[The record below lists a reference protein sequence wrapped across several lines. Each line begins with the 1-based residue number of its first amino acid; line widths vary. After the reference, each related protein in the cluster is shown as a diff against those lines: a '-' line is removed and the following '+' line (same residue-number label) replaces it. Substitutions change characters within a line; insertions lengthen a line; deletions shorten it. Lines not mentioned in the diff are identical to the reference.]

1 MLPAI
6 ITEHQTEI
14 DALCREYR
22 VRRLELFGS
31 AATGDWDAASSDL
44 DFLVRFDPEARWTAR
59 FDLAEA
65 LQQLFERDV
74 DLVADQE
81 FENPYFRQSVEDS
94 RTHLWGE
101 CRQAPDENGVRVSGK
116 PVNHALKYLWDIH
129 REIGYLRNTIAGL
142 DLETVRDNIM
152 LLRSLQMHLMII
164 GESLNQLSTRDAAVF
179 ERISNAGG
187 FIGQRNVLIHQYRDL
202 DWERIWGSVQQEIP
216 LLFTEVDGLI
226 AELDPEARR
235 S

>member
-6 ITEHQTEI
+6 ITERQAEI

-31 AATGDWDAASSDL
+31 AATGDWDAARSDL
-44 DFLVRFDPEARWTAR
+44 DFLVRFDSGSCWTAQ

-65 LQQLFERDV
+65 LQRLFERDV

-101 CRQAPDENGVRVSGK
+101 CRQAPGGNGVRVSS
-116 PVNHALKYLWDIH
+116 HRALKYLWDIQQ
-129 REIGYLRNTIAGL
+129 EVQYLLNFADTSSL
-142 DLETVRDNIM
+142 DDLMSSEHFI
-152 LLRSLQMHLMII
+152 RSVPQSLIRI
-164 GESLNQLSTRDAAVF
+164 GEAINTLSQADEAVA
-179 ERISNAGG
+179 ERISDYGG
-187 FIGQRNVLIHQYRDL
+187 YVRQRNFLVHQYTRI
-202 DWERIWGSVQQEIP
+202 DWDKVWNTV
-216 LLFTEVDGLI
+216 TVEVPVLAKEVAALI